1 MASLLM
7 KVFPHGTGDGDRPVR
22 YLIREDIPSRKEH
35 PPEVL
40 RGDPKLTAALINSI
54 ERRWKFT
61 SGVLAWHPD
70 DDVNEAQ
77 ERDVMDTFE
86 RVAFVGLEADQRHI
100 LWVRHRHAGHHE
112 LHFLTPRMELSSGK
126 DFNAC
131 PPGWQK
137 DFAVFRDLFNW
148 REGWARPDDPAR
160 ARDFLLDKADILHAQ
175 AARWNRDIKSSD
187 RDEAKAAITELLK
200 DRLTQGDIKSR
211 EDVLLILKEEGLH
224 ISRTGKDYIGV
235 VVPES
240 GLKIRLKGGIFSE
253 AWKPKKQSP
262 AEEVRPNKQELQK
275 RIISLEEELEHVLK
289 KRKRINRKRY
299 PVCWPELAENLEDIT
314 DNERNRTPAYR
325 GVEKDGSGEP
335 AERQG
340 LFQPPA
346 PAGRSDASPESR
358 SGRTAEFLRRCWEAV
373 RELAE
378 LVAQAERRKR
388 EREEDSFRMRM

>member
-1 MASLLM
+1 M

-22 YLIREDIPSRKEH
+22 YLIREDVPSRKEH

-70 DDVNEAQ
+70 DNVNEAQ
-77 ERDVMDTFE
+77 ERDVMDAFE
-86 RVAFVGLEADQRHI
+86 RVAFAGLEADQRHI

-112 LHFLTPRMELSSGK
+112 LHFLIPRMELSSGK

-137 DFAVFRDLFNW
+137 DFSVFRDLFNW

-160 ARDFLLDKADILHAQ
+160 ARDFLPDKADLLHAQ
-175 AARWNRDIKSSD
+175 AVRRNRKIKSSN

-224 ISRTGKDYIGV
+224 ISRIGKDYIGV

-240 GLKIRLKGGIFSE
+240 GLRVRLKGGIFAE
-253 AWKPKKQSP
+253 AWKPKEQSP
-262 AEEVRPNKQELQK
+262 EEEVCFAKLELPK
-275 RIISLEEELEHVLK
+275 RIASLEEELERVLE

-299 PVCWPELAENLEDIT
+299 PARWPEQAENLEDRIIY
-314 DNERNRTPAYR
+314 ERNRTPAYR
-325 GVEKDGSGEP
+325 GAEKDGVRES

-340 LFQPPA
+340 FCQPSA
-346 PAGRSDASPESR
+346 PAGGSDASPESR
-358 SGRTAEFLRRCWEAV
+358 SGQTAELLRRCGEAV

-378 LVAQAERRKR
+378 LIAQTERRKR
-388 EREEDSFRMRM
+388 EREEDSCCMRM

>member
-1 MASLLM
+1 M

-77 ERDVMDTFE
+77 ERDVMDAFE
-86 RVAFVGLEADQRHI
+86 CVAFAGLEADQRHI

-112 LHFLTPRMELSSGK
+112 LHFLIPRMELSSGK

-137 DFAVFRDLFNW
+137 DFSVFRDLFNW
-148 REGWARPDDPAR
+148 REGWARPDDPAH
-160 ARDFLLDKADILHAQ
+160 ARDFLPDKADLLHAQ
-175 AARWNRDIKSSD
+175 AARWNRKIKSSN
-187 RDEAKAAITELLK
+187 RDEAKATITELLK
-200 DRLTQGDIKSR
+200 NRLAQGDIKSR
-211 EDVLLILKEEGLH
+211 EDVLRILKEEGLH

-240 GLKIRLKGGIFSE
+240 GLRVRLKGGIFAE

-262 AEEVRPNKQELQK
+262 AEEVRPVKQEAQK
-275 RIISLEEELEHVLK
+275 RISRLEEELERVLE
-289 KRKRINRKRY
+289 KRKCNTRKRY
-299 PVCWPELAENLEDIT
+299 PARWPEQAENLEDRII
-314 DNERNRTPAYR
+314 NERNRTPAYR
-325 GVEKDGSGEP
+325 GAEKDGIGEP
-335 AERQG
+335 TERQG
-340 LFQPPA
+340 LCQPSA
-346 PAGRSDASPESR
+346 PARGSDASPESR
-358 SGRTAEFLRRCWEAV
+358 SGGTEEFLWRCWEAV

>member
-1 MASLLM
+1 M
-7 KVFPHGTGDGDRPVR
+7 KVFPHGTGDGDRPIR
-22 YLIREDIPSRKEH
+22 YLIREDVPSRKEH

-77 ERDVMDTFE
+77 ERDVMDAFE
-86 RVAFVGLEADQRHI
+86 RVAFAGLEADQRHI

-112 LHFLTPRMELSSGK
+112 LHFLIPRMELSSSK

-160 ARDFLLDKADILHAQ
+160 ARDFLPDKADLLHAQ
-175 AARWNRDIKSSD
+175 AARWNREIKSSD
-187 RDEAKAAITELLK
+187 REDAKAAILELMK
-200 DRLTQGDIKSR
+200 NRLAKGNIKSR
-211 EDVLLILKEEGLH
+211 EDVFRILKEEGLH
-224 ISRTGKDYIGV
+224 ISRAGKDYIGV

-240 GLKIRLKGGIFSE
+240 GLKIRLKGGIFAE
-253 AWKPKKQSP
+253 AWKPKEESHE
-262 AEEVRPNKQELQK
+262 EEVRFVKLKLPK
-275 RIISLEEELEHVLK
+275 RLASLEEELERVLE

-299 PVCWPELAENLEDIT
+299 PARWSEQAENIEDRII
-314 DNERNRTPAYR
+314 NERTRTPAYR
-325 GVEKDGSGEP
+325 GAEKDGIREP

-340 LFQPPA
+340 LCQPSA
-346 PAGRSDASPESR
+346 PAGGSDVSPERR

-378 LVAQAERRKR
+378 LSAQAERRKR

>member
-1 MASLLM
+1 LLM
-7 KVFPHGTGDGDRPVR
+7 KVFPHGTGDGDRPVH

-40 RGDPKLTAALINSI
+40 RGDPKHTAALINSI

-61 SGVLAWHPD
+61 SGVLAWHPG

-77 ERDVMDTFE
+77 ERDVMDAFE
-86 RVAFVGLEADQRHI
+86 RVEFAGLEADQRHI

-112 LHFLTPRMELSSGK
+112 LHFLIPRMELSSGK
-126 DFNAC
+126 DFNVC

-160 ARDFLLDKADILHAQ
+160 ARDFLPDKADLLHASSV
-175 AARWNRDIKSSD
+175 RWNHKIKSAD
-187 RDEAKAAITELLK
+187 RGVAKAAITELLK
-200 DRLTQGDIKSR
+200 SKLAQGKIKSR
-211 EDVLLILKEEGLH
+211 EDVLHILKEEGLH

-240 GLKIRLKGGIFSE
+240 GLKVRLKGGIFAE
-253 AWKPKKQSP
+253 TWKPKVKSL
-262 AEEVRPNKQELQK
+262 EKEVRPNKQEFQK
-275 RIISLEEELEHVLK
+275 RIISLEEELERVLE

-299 PVCWPELAENLEDIT
+299 PVRWSEQAENIEDRII
-314 DNERNRTPAYR
+314 NERNRTPAYR
-325 GVEKDGSGEP
+325 GAEKDGIGEP

-340 LFQPPA
+340 LCQPSA
-346 PAGRSDASPESR
+346 PAGGSDASLESR
-358 SGRTAEFLRRCWEAV
+358 SGGTAEFLRRCWEAV

-378 LVAQAERRKR
+378 LIAQAERRKR

>member
-1 MASLLM
+1 LLM

-22 YLIREDIPSRKEH
+22 YLIREDVPSRKEH

-77 ERDVMDTFE
+77 ERDVMDAFE
-86 RVAFVGLEADQRHI
+86 HVAFAGLEADQRHI

-112 LHFLTPRMELSSGK
+112 LHFLIPRMELSSGK

-137 DFAVFRDLFNW
+137 DFAVFRDIFNW

-160 ARDFLLDKADILHAQ
+160 ARDFLPDKADLLHAQ
-175 AARWNRDIKSSD
+175 AARWNREIKSSN
-187 RDEAKAAITELLK
+187 RDEAKATITELLK
-200 DRLTQGDIKSR
+200 SKLAQGDIKSR
-211 EDVLLILKEEGLH
+211 EDVLHLLKEEGLH
-224 ISRTGKDYIGV
+224 ISRAGKDYIGV
-235 VVPES
+235 LVPAS
-240 GLKIRLKGGIFSE
+240 GLRVRLKGGIFAE
-253 AWKPKKQSP
+253 TWKPKEQSTE
-262 AEEVRPNKQELQK
+262 EEVRPVKLELSK
-275 RIISLEEELEHVLK
+275 RIASLEEELERVLE

-299 PVCWPELAENLEDIT
+299 PARWSELAENLKDRII
-314 DNERNRTPAYR
+314 NERNRTPAYR
-325 GVEKDGSGEP
+325 GVEKDGRGEP
-335 AERQG
+335 AGDQG
-340 LFQPPA
+340 FCQPSA

-358 SGRTAEFLRRCWEAV
+358 SGRTAELLRRCWEAV

-378 LVAQAERRKR
+378 LIAQAEQRKR

>member
-1 MASLLM
+1 MLM

-77 ERDVMDTFE
+77 ERDVMDAFE
-86 RVAFVGLEADQRHI
+86 SVAFAGLEAGQRNI

-112 LHFLTPRMELSSGK
+112 LHFLIPRMELSSGK

-160 ARDFLLDKADILHAQ
+160 SRDFLPDKADLIHAQ
-175 AARWNRDIKSSD
+175 AVRWNRKIKSSN
-187 RDEAKAAITELLK
+187 RDEAKATITELLK
-200 DRLTQGDIKSR
+200 NRLAQGDIKSR
-211 EDVLLILKEEGLH
+211 EDVLNILKEEGLH
-224 ISRTGKDYIGV
+224 ISRAGRDYIGV

-240 GLKIRLKGGIFSE
+240 GLRVRLRGGIFAES
-253 AWKPKKQSP
+253 WKPKEDASK
-262 AEEVRPNKQELQK
+262 EEVRPVKQEVQK
-275 RIISLEEELEHVLK
+275 RISRLEKELEQVLE
-289 KRKRINRKRY
+289 KRKRINRKRH
-299 PVCWPELAENLEDIT
+299 PARWPEQANILEDRII
-314 DNERNRTPAYR
+314 NERNRTPAYR
-325 GVEKDGSGEP
+325 GAEKDGIGEP

-340 LFQPPA
+340 LFQSSA
-346 PAGRSDASPESR
+346 PSGRSDASPESR

-378 LVAQAERRKR
+378 FIAQAERRKR
-388 EREEDSFRMRM
+388 ELEEDSFRMRM

>member
-1 MASLLM
+1 LLM

-22 YLIREDIPSRKEH
+22 YLIREAVPSRKEH

-77 ERDVMDTFE
+77 ERDIMDAFE
-86 RVAFVGLEADQRHI
+86 RVAFAGLEADQRHI

-112 LHFLTPRMELSSGK
+112 LHFLIPRMELSSGK

-137 DFAVFRDLFNW
+137 DFSVFRDLFNW

-160 ARDFLLDKADILHAQ
+160 SRDFLPDKADLIHAQ
-175 AARWNRDIKSSD
+175 AVLWNRKIKSSN

-200 DRLTQGDIKSR
+200 DRLSQGDIKSR

-224 ISRTGKDYIGV
+224 ISRIGKDYIGV

-240 GLKIRLKGGIFSE
+240 GLRVRLKGGIFAE
-253 AWKPKKQSP
+253 AWKPKEQSP
-262 AEEVRPNKQELQK
+262 EEEVRFVKLELPK
-275 RIISLEEELEHVLK
+275 RIASLEEELERVLE

-299 PVCWPELAENLEDIT
+299 PTRWPEQAEHLEDRII
-314 DNERNRTPAYR
+314 NERNRTPAYR
-325 GVEKDGSGEP
+325 GAEKDGVRES

-340 LFQPPA
+340 FCQPSA
-346 PAGRSDASPESR
+346 PAGGSDASPESR
-358 SGRTAEFLRRCWEAV
+358 SGRTAELLRRCREAV

-378 LVAQAERRKR
+378 FVAQAERRKR

>member
-1 MASLLM
+1 MLM

-77 ERDVMDTFE
+77 ECDVMDAFE
-86 RVAFVGLEADQRHI
+86 RVAFAGLEADQRHI

-112 LHFLTPRMELSSGK
+112 LHFLIPRMELSSGK

-137 DFAVFRDLFNW
+137 DFSVFRDLFNW
-148 REGWARPDDPAR
+148 REGWAKPDDPAR
-160 ARDFLLDKADILHAQ
+160 ARDFLPDKADLLHAQ
-175 AARWNRDIKSSD
+175 AARWNREIKSSD
-187 RDEAKAAITELLK
+187 RDEAKASITELLK
-200 DRLTQGDIKSR
+200 GRLIQGDIKSR
-211 EDVLLILKEEGLH
+211 EDVLRILQEEGLH

-240 GLKIRLKGGIFSE
+240 GLKIRLKGGIFAE
-253 AWKPKKQSP
+253 TWKPKEDSLE
-262 AEEVRPNKQELQK
+262 EEVRPNKQELQK
-275 RIISLEEELEHVLK
+275 RIISLEEELERVLE

-325 GVEKDGSGEP
+325 GVEKAGIGEP

-340 LFQPPA
+340 LFQSSA
-346 PAGRSDASPESR
+346 PAGGSDASPGSR
-358 SGRTAEFLRRCWEAV
+358 SGGTAEFLRRCWEAV

-378 LVAQAERRKR
+378 LIAQAERRKR

>member
-1 MASLLM
+1 M
-7 KVFPHGTGDGDRPVR
+7 KVFSHGTGDGDRPVR
-22 YLIREDIPSRKEH
+22 YLIHEDVPSRKEH

-77 ERDVMDTFE
+77 ERDVMDAFE
-86 RVAFVGLEADQRHI
+86 RVAFAGLEADLRHI

-112 LHFLTPRMELSSGK
+112 LHFLIPRMELSSGK

-148 REGWARPDDPAR
+148 REGWARPDDSAR
-160 ARDFLLDKADILHAQ
+160 TRDFLPDKADLLHVQ
-175 AARWNRDIKSSD
+175 AARWNREIKNSD
-187 RDEAKAAITELLK
+187 REDAKAAITELLK
-200 DRLTQGDIKSR
+200 SRLAQGEIKSR
-211 EDVLLILKEEGLH
+211 EDVLRILKKEGLH

-240 GLKIRLKGGIFSE
+240 GLKIRLKGGIFAE
-253 AWKPKKQSP
+253 AWKPKETSP
-262 AEEVRPNKQELQK
+262 EEEVHPIKLELPK
-275 RIISLEEELEHVLK
+275 RIASLEEELERVLE

-299 PVCWPELAENLEDIT
+299 PARWPEQAENREDRII
-314 DNERNRTPAYR
+314 NERNRTPAYR
-325 GVEKDGSGEP
+325 GAEKDGIGEP

-340 LFQPPA
+340 LCQPSA
-346 PAGRSDASPESR
+346 PAGGSDASPESR
-358 SGRTAEFLRRCWEAV
+358 SGRTAELLRRCWEAV

-378 LVAQAERRKR
+378 LIAQAERRKR

>member
-1 MASLLM
+1 MLM

-22 YLIREDIPSRKEH
+22 YLIREDVPSRKEH

-77 ERDVMDTFE
+77 ERDVMDAFE
-86 RVAFVGLEADQRHI
+86 RVAFAGLEADQRHI

-112 LHFLTPRMELSSGK
+112 LHFLIPRMELSSGK

-137 DFAVFRDLFNW
+137 DFSVFRDLFNW

-160 ARDFLLDKADILHAQ
+160 ARDFLPDKADLLHAQ
-175 AARWNRDIKSSD
+175 AVRWNRKIKSSN
-187 RDEAKAAITELLK
+187 RDEMKATITELLK
-200 DRLTQGDIKSR
+200 SKLAQGDIKSR
-211 EDVLLILKEEGLH
+211 EDVLHILKEEGLH
-224 ISRTGKDYIGV
+224 ISRAGRDYIGV

-240 GLKIRLKGGIFSE
+240 GLKIRLKGGIFVEGWHSKE
-253 AWKPKKQSP
+253 DASK
-262 AEEVRPNKQELQK
+262 EEVRPNKQELQK
-275 RIISLEEELEHVLK
+275 RIISLEEELERVLE

-299 PVCWPELAENLEDIT
+299 PARWADQAENLEDRII
-314 DNERNRTPAYR
+314 NERNRTPAYR
-325 GVEKDGSGEP
+325 GAEKDGIREP

-340 LFQPPA
+340 LCQPSA
-346 PAGRSDASPESR
+346 PAGGSDASPESR
-358 SGRTAEFLRRCWEAV
+358 SGRTAELLRRCWEAV

-378 LVAQAERRKR
+378 LIAQAERRKR

>member
-1 MASLLM
+1 MLM

-77 ERDVMDTFE
+77 ERDVMDAFE
-86 RVAFVGLEADQRHI
+86 SVAFAGLEADQRHI

-112 LHFLTPRMELSSGK
+112 LHFLIPRMELSSGK

-137 DFAVFRDLFNW
+137 DFAVFRDLFNR

-160 ARDFLLDKADILHAQ
+160 ARDFQPDKADILHAQ
-175 AARWNRDIKSSD
+175 AARWNREIKSSD
-187 RDEAKAAITELLK
+187 RDEAKTAITELLK
-200 DRLTQGDIKSR
+200 SRLSQGDIKSR
-211 EDVLLILKEEGLH
+211 EDVLRILKEEGLH

-240 GLKIRLKGGIFSE
+240 GLKIRLKGGIFAE
-253 AWKPKKQSP
+253 AWKSKEQSF
-262 AEEVRPNKQELQK
+262 EEGVRPVKLKQPE
-275 RIISLEEELEHVLK
+275 RIASLEEELERVLE
-289 KRKRINRKRY
+289 KRKHINRKRY
-299 PVCWPELAENLEDIT
+299 PVRWSEQAENIEDRII
-314 DNERNRTPAYR
+314 NERNRTPVYR
-325 GVEKDGSGEP
+325 GSEKDGSGEP

-340 LFQPPA
+340 LCQPSA
-346 PAGRSDASPESR
+346 PAGGSYASPKSR
-358 SGRTAEFLRRCWEAV
+358 SGGTAEFLRRCWEAV

-378 LVAQAERRKR
+378 LIAQAERRKR

>member
-1 MASLLM
+1 MLM
-7 KVFPHGTGDGDRPVR
+7 KVFSHGTGDGDRPVR

-40 RGDPKLTAALINSI
+40 RGDPKHTAALINSI

-77 ERDVMDTFE
+77 ERDVMDAFE
-86 RVAFVGLEADQRHI
+86 RVAFAGLEADQRHI

-112 LHFLTPRMELSSGK
+112 LHFLIPRMELSSGK

-137 DFAVFRDLFNW
+137 DFSVFRDLFNW

-160 ARDFLLDKADILHAQ
+160 SRDFLPDKADLLHAQ
-175 AARWNRDIKSSD
+175 AMRWNRKIKSSD

-211 EDVLLILKEEGLH
+211 EDVLRILKEEGLH

-240 GLKIRLKGGIFSE
+240 GLRVRLKGGIFAE
-253 AWKPKKQSP
+253 AWKPKEQSP
-262 AEEVRPNKQELQK
+262 EEEVCFVKLELPK
-275 RIISLEEELEHVLK
+275 RIASLEEELERVLE
-289 KRKRINRKRY
+289 KRKHINRKRY
-299 PVCWPELAENLEDIT
+299 PARWSEQAENLEDRII
-314 DNERNRTPAYR
+314 NERNRTPAYR
-325 GVEKDGSGEP
+325 GAEKDGIGEP

-340 LFQPPA
+340 LCQPSA
-346 PAGRSDASPESR
+346 PAGGSDASPESR
-358 SGRTAEFLRRCWEAV
+358 SGGTAEFLRRCWEAV

-378 LVAQAERRKR
+378 LIAQAERRKR

>member
-1 MASLLM
+1 M
-7 KVFPHGTGDGDRPVR
+7 KVFPHGTGNGDRPVR
-22 YLIREDIPSRKEH
+22 YLIREDVPSRKKH

-40 RGDPKLTAALINSI
+40 RGDPRLTAALINSI

-77 ERDVMDTFE
+77 ERDVMDAFE
-86 RVAFVGLEADQRHI
+86 RVAFAGLEADQQHI

-112 LHFLTPRMELSSGK
+112 LHFLIPRMELSSGK

-160 ARDFLLDKADILHAQ
+160 ARDFLPDKADLLHAQ
-175 AARWNRDIKSSD
+175 AVRWNRKIKSSN
-187 RDEAKAAITELLK
+187 RDEAKATITEILK
-200 DRLTQGDIKSR
+200 NRLAQGDIKSR
-211 EDVLLILKEEGLH
+211 EDVLRILKEEGLH

-240 GLKIRLKGGIFSE
+240 GLRVRLRGGIFSE
-253 AWKPKKQSP
+253 TWKPKEEYIK
-262 AEEVRPNKQELQK
+262 EEVRPVKQEAQK
-275 RIISLEEELEHVLK
+275 RISRLEEELERVLE
-289 KRKRINRKRY
+289 KRKCNNRKRY
-299 PVCWPELAENLEDIT
+299 PARWPEQAENLEDRII
-314 DNERNRTPAYR
+314 NERNRTPAYR
-325 GVEKDGSGEP
+325 GAEKDGIGEP
-335 AERQG
+335 TERQG
-340 LFQPPA
+340 LCQPSA
-346 PAGRSDASPESR
+346 PSGGSDASPESR
-358 SGRTAEFLRRCWEAV
+358 SGGTEEFLRRCREAV

-378 LVAQAERRKR
+378 FIAQAERRKR

>member
-1 MASLLM
+1 M

-22 YLIREDIPSRKEH
+22 YLIREAVPSRKEH

-40 RGDPKLTAALINSI
+40 RGDPKLAAELINSI

-77 ERDVMDTFE
+77 ERDVMDAFE
-86 RVAFVGLEADQRHI
+86 RVAFARLDADQRHI

-112 LHFLTPRMELSSGK
+112 LHFLIPRMELSSGK

-160 ARDFLLDKADILHAQ
+160 ARDFLPDKADLLHAQ
-175 AARWNRDIKSSD
+175 AVRWNRKIKSSD
-187 RDEAKAAITELLK
+187 RGVTKEAITELLK
-200 DRLTQGDIKSR
+200 SKLAQGKIKSR
-211 EDVLLILKEEGLH
+211 EDVLHILKEEDLH
-224 ISRTGKDYIGV
+224 ISRAGKDYIGV
-235 VVPES
+235 VVPDS
-240 GLKIRLKGGIFSE
+240 GLKIRLKGGIFLE
-253 AWKPKKQSP
+253 TWKPKEESIE
-262 AEEVRPNKQELQK
+262 EEVRPVKLELPK
-275 RIISLEEELEHVLK
+275 RIASLEEELERVLE

-299 PVCWPELAENLEDIT
+299 PARWSEQAENREDRII
-314 DNERNRTPAYR
+314 NERNRTPAYR
-325 GVEKDGSGEP
+325 GAEKDGIGEP

-340 LFQPPA
+340 LCQPSA
-346 PAGRSDASPESR
+346 PAGGSYASPESR
-358 SGRTAEFLRRCWEAV
+358 SGGTAEFLRRCWEAV

-378 LVAQAERRKR
+378 FIAQAERRKR
-388 EREEDSFRMRM
+388 ELEEDSFRMRT

>member
-1 MASLLM
+1 MLM

-22 YLIREDIPSRKEH
+22 YLIREDVPSRKEH

-77 ERDVMDTFE
+77 ERDVMDAFE
-86 RVAFVGLEADQRHI
+86 RVAFAGLEADQRHI

-112 LHFLTPRMELSSGK
+112 LHFLIPRMELSSGK

-137 DFAVFRDLFNW
+137 DFSVFRDLFNW
-148 REGWARPDDPAR
+148 REGWARPDDPVR
-160 ARDFLLDKADILHAQ
+160 ARDFLPDKADLLHAQ

-187 RDEAKAAITELLK
+187 REETKAAITELLK
-200 DRLTQGDIKSR
+200 GRLTQGDIKSR
-211 EDVLLILKEEGLH
+211 EDVLRTLREEGLP
-224 ISRTGKDYIGV
+224 ISRTSKDFISV

-240 GLKIRLKGGIFSE
+240 GLRVRLKGGIFAE
-253 AWKPKKQSP
+253 TWKPK
-262 AEEVRPNKQELQK
+262 EESLEEEARPNKQEIQK
-275 RIISLEEELEHVLK
+275 RITSLEEELERVLE

-299 PVCWPELAENLEDIT
+299 PSLWPEQTNILEDRII
-314 DNERNRTPAYR
+314 NERNRTPAYQGAEKEGR
-325 GVEKDGSGEP
+325 GES
-335 AERQG
+335 AARQG
-340 LFQPPA
+340 RCQPSA
-346 PAGRSDASPESR
+346 PAGGSNATPEIR
-358 SGRTAEFLRRCWEAV
+358 SGRTAELLRRCWEAV

-378 LVAQAERRKR
+378 LIAQAERRKC

>member
-7 KVFPHGTGDGDRPVR
+7 KVFPHGTGDGDRPVH
-22 YLIREDIPSRKEH
+22 YLIREDVPSRKEH

-40 RGDPKLTAALINSI
+40 RGDPKLTAELINSI

-77 ERDVMDTFE
+77 ERDVMDAFE
-86 RVAFVGLEADQRHI
+86 RVAFAGLEADQRNI

-112 LHFLTPRMELSSGK
+112 LHFLIPRMELSSGK
-126 DFNAC
+126 DFNTC

-137 DFAVFRDLFNW
+137 EFAVFRDLFNW

-160 ARDFLLDKADILHAQ
+160 ARDFLPDKADLLHAQ
-175 AARWNRDIKSSD
+175 AARWNRKIKSSN
-187 RDEAKAAITELLK
+187 RDEMKATITELLK
-200 DRLTQGDIKSR
+200 SKLAQGDIKSR
-211 EDVLLILKEEGLH
+211 EDVLHILKKEGLH
-224 ISRTGKDYIGV
+224 ISRAGKDYIGV

-240 GLKIRLKGGIFSE
+240 GLKIRLKGGIFAE
-253 AWKPKKQSP
+253 AWKPKETSP
-262 AEEVRPNKQELQK
+262 EEEVRSVKLEPPK
-275 RIISLEEELEHVLK
+275 RIVSLEEELERVLE

-299 PVCWPELAENLEDIT
+299 PARWPKQAENI
-314 DNERNRTPAYR
+314 NERNRTPAYR
-325 GVEKDGSGEP
+325 GAEKDGIGEP

-340 LFQPPA
+340 FCQPSA
-346 PAGRSDASPESR
+346 PAGGSDASPESR
-358 SGRTAEFLRRCWEAV
+358 SGRTAELLRRCAEAV

-378 LVAQAERRKR
+378 LVAQAEWRKR
-388 EREEDSFRMRM
+388 EREEDSCRMRM

>member
-1 MASLLM
+1 MLM

>member
-1 MASLLM
+1 MAEKPNKRDLILAAAREILGEKGYHSTTSEEIA
-7 KVFPHGTGDGDRPVR
+7 KRAGVGKGTIYQYFESKHDIFLQMHIQYLQQYSESVSALIHEDSTFEEICDYICKTAGEGDLVITMGGGDIYKAA

-77 ERDVMDTFE
+77 ERDVMDAFE
-86 RVAFVGLEADQRHI
+86 RVAFAGLEADQRHI

-112 LHFLTPRMELSSGK
+112 LHFLIPRMELSSGK

-160 ARDFLLDKADILHAQ
+160 SRDFLPDKADLLHAQ
-175 AARWNRDIKSSD
+175 AMRWNRKIKSSD
-187 RDEAKAAITELLK
+187 RDEAKAAITERLK
-200 DRLTQGDIKSR
+200 YRLTQGDIKSR
-211 EDVLLILKEEGLH
+211 EDVLRILKEEGLH
-224 ISRTGKDYIGV
+224 ISRAGRDYIGV

-240 GLKIRLKGGIFSE
+240 GDGNFKHKIL
-253 AWKPKKQSP
+253 
-262 AEEVRPNKQELQK
+262 
-275 RIISLEEELEHVLK
+275 
-289 KRKRINRKRY
+289 
-299 PVCWPELAENLEDIT
+299 PVWICCLANA
-314 DNERNRTPAYR
+314 R
-325 GVEKDGSGEP
+325 
-335 AERQG
+335 
-340 LFQPPA
+340 
-346 PAGRSDASPESR
+346 
-358 SGRTAEFLRRCWEAV
+358 FLI
-373 RELAE
+373 
-378 LVAQAERRKR
+378 
-388 EREEDSFRMRM
+388 

>member
-1 MASLLM
+1 M

-22 YLIREDIPSRKEH
+22 YLIREDVPSRKEH

-77 ERDVMDTFE
+77 ERDVMDAFE
-86 RVAFVGLEADQRHI
+86 RVAFAGLEADQRHI

-112 LHFLTPRMELSSGK
+112 LHFLIPRMELSSGK

-160 ARDFLLDKADILHAQ
+160 SRDFLPDKADLLHAQ
-175 AARWNRDIKSSD
+175 AMRWNRMIKSSD
-187 RDEAKAAITELLK
+187 REDAKAVIAELLK
-200 DRLTQGDIKSR
+200 NRLAQGDIKSR
-211 EDVLLILKEEGLH
+211 EDVLRILKEANLH
-224 ISRTGKDYIGV
+224 ISRSGKDYIGV

-240 GLKIRLKGGIFSE
+240 GLKIRLKGGIFAE
-253 AWKPKKQSP
+253 AWKPKELSP
-262 AEEVRPNKQELQK
+262 EEDVRPVKLELPK
-275 RIISLEEELEHVLK
+275 RIASLEEELERVLEN
-289 KRKRINRKRY
+289 RKRINRKRY
-299 PVCWPELAENLEDIT
+299 SARWSDQAENLEDRII
-314 DNERNRTPAYR
+314 NERNRTPACR
-325 GVEKDGSGEP
+325 GAEKDGVGEP
-335 AERQG
+335 AKRQG
-340 LFQPPA
+340 FCQPSA
-346 PAGRSDASPESR
+346 PAGGSDASPESR
-358 SGRTAEFLRRCWEAV
+358 SGRTAELLRQCAEAV

-378 LVAQAERRKR
+378 LVAQAEWRKR
-388 EREEDSFRMRM
+388 EREEDSCRMRM

>member
-1 MASLLM
+1 LLM

-22 YLIREDIPSRKEH
+22 YLIREDVPSRKAR

-61 SGVLAWHPD
+61 SGVLAWHPG

-77 ERDVMDTFE
+77 ERDVMDAFE
-86 RVAFVGLEADQRHI
+86 RVAFAGLEADQRHI

-112 LHFLTPRMELSSGK
+112 LHFLIPRIELLSGK

-148 REGWARPDDPAR
+148 REGWARPDDPAH
-160 ARDFLLDKADILHAQ
+160 ARDFLPDKADLLHAQ
-175 AARWNRDIKSSD
+175 AARWNCTVKSSD
-187 RDEAKAAITELLK
+187 RDEAKAAILDLMK
-200 DRLTQGDIKSR
+200 NRLTQGDIKNR
-211 EDVLLILKEEGLH
+211 EGVLRILKEEGLH

-240 GLKIRLKGGIFSE
+240 GQKIRLKGGIFSE
-253 AWKPKKQSP
+253 AWKPKEQSP
-262 AEEVRPNKQELQK
+262 EEEVRPVKLELPE
-275 RIISLEEELEHVLK
+275 RIASLKEELKRALE

-299 PVCWPELAENLEDIT
+299 PARWPEQAENLEDRII
-314 DNERNRTPAYR
+314 NERNRTPAYR
-325 GVEKDGSGEP
+325 GAEKDGVGEP
-335 AERQG
+335 AKRQG
-340 LFQPPA
+340 FCQPSA
-346 PAGRSDASPESR
+346 SAGRSDASPESR
-358 SGRTAEFLRRCWEAV
+358 SGRTAELLRRCGEAV

-378 LVAQAERRKR
+378 LIAQAERRKR

>member
-1 MASLLM
+1 M
-7 KVFPHGTGDGDRPVR
+7 KVFPHGTGNGDRPVR
-22 YLIREDIPSRKEH
+22 YLIREDVPSRKKH

-40 RGDPKLTAALINSI
+40 RGDPRLTAALINSI

-77 ERDVMDTFE
+77 ERDVMDAFE
-86 RVAFVGLEADQRHI
+86 RVAFAGLEADQRHI

-112 LHFLTPRMELSSGK
+112 LHFLIPRMELSSGK

-160 ARDFLLDKADILHAQ
+160 ARDFLPDKADLLHAQ
-175 AARWNRDIKSSD
+175 AMRWNRKIKSSN
-187 RDEAKAAITELLK
+187 RDEAKTAITELLK
-200 DRLTQGDIKSR
+200 SKLTQGKIKSR
-211 EDVLLILKEEGLH
+211 EDVLRILKEEGLH
-224 ISRTGKDYIGV
+224 ISRAGKDCVSV

-240 GLKIRLKGGIFSE
+240 GLKIRLKGGIFAEVWRPKEMSSE
-253 AWKPKKQSP
+253 
-262 AEEVRPNKQELQK
+262 EEVRPVKQKVQK
-275 RIISLEEELEHVLK
+275 RISRLEEELERVLE

-299 PVCWPELAENLEDIT
+299 PARWADQAENLEDRII
-314 DNERNRTPAYR
+314 NERNRTPAHR
-325 GVEKDGSGEP
+325 GAEKDGIGEP
-335 AERQG
+335 TERQG
-340 LFQPPA
+340 LFQSSA
-346 PAGRSDASPESR
+346 PAGESDASPESR
-358 SGRTAEFLRRCWEAV
+358 SGGTAEFLRRCWEAV

-378 LVAQAERRKR
+378 FIAQAERRKR

>member
-1 MASLLM
+1 LLM
-7 KVFPHGTGDGDRPVR
+7 KVFSHGTGDGDRPVS

-77 ERDVMDTFE
+77 ERDVMDAFE
-86 RVAFVGLEADQRHI
+86 RVAFAGLDADQRHI

-112 LHFLTPRMELSSGK
+112 LHFLIPRMELSSGK

-137 DFAVFRDLFNW
+137 DFSVFRDLFNW
-148 REGWARPDDPAR
+148 REGWARPDDPAH
-160 ARDFLLDKADILHAQ
+160 ARDFLPDKADLLHAQ
-175 AARWNRDIKSSD
+175 AVRWNRKIKSSN
-187 RDEAKAAITELLK
+187 RDEAKATITELLK
-200 DRLTQGDIKSR
+200 NRLAQGDIKSR
-211 EDVLLILKEEGLH
+211 EDVLNILKEEGLH
-224 ISRTGKDYIGV
+224 ISRIGKDYIGV
-235 VVPES
+235 VVPKS

-253 AWKPKKQSP
+253 AWTPKEQSP
-262 AEEVRPNKQELQK
+262 AEEVRFVKLELPK
-275 RIISLEEELEHVLK
+275 RIASLEEELERVLE

-299 PVCWPELAENLEDIT
+299 PTRWSEQAENLEDRII
-314 DNERNRTPAYR
+314 NERNRTPAYR
-325 GVEKDGSGEP
+325 GAEKDGVGES

-340 LFQPPA
+340 LCQPSA
-346 PAGRSDASPESR
+346 PAGGSDASPESR
-358 SGRTAEFLRRCWEAV
+358 SGGTAEFLRRCWEAV

-378 LVAQAERRKR
+378 FIAQAERRKR

>member
-1 MASLLM
+1 MLM
-7 KVFPHGTGDGDRPVR
+7 KVFSHGTGDGDRPVR

-77 ERDVMDTFE
+77 ERDVMDAFE
-86 RVAFVGLEADQRHI
+86 RVAFAGLEADQRHI

-112 LHFLTPRMELSSGK
+112 LHFLIPRMELSSGK

-137 DFAVFRDLFNW
+137 DFSVFRDLFNW

-160 ARDFLLDKADILHAQ
+160 SRDFLPDKADLLHAQ
-175 AARWNRDIKSSD
+175 AARWNRKIKSSN
-187 RDEAKAAITELLK
+187 RDEMKATITELLK
-200 DRLTQGDIKSR
+200 SKLAQGDIKSR
-211 EDVLLILKEEGLH
+211 EDVLHILKEEGLH

-235 VVPES
+235 VVPKS

-262 AEEVRPNKQELQK
+262 EEVCPVKQEAQK
-275 RIISLEEELEHVLK
+275 RISRLEEELERVLE
-289 KRKRINRKRY
+289 KRKCNNRKRY
-299 PVCWPELAENLEDIT
+299 PARWPEQAENLEDRII
-314 DNERNRTPAYR
+314 NERNRTPAYR
-325 GVEKDGSGEP
+325 GAEKDGRGEP
-335 AERQG
+335 TERQG
-340 LFQPPA
+340 LCQPSA
-346 PAGRSDASPESR
+346 PAGESDASPESR
-358 SGRTAEFLRRCWEAV
+358 SGGTEEFLRRCWEAV

-378 LVAQAERRKR
+378 FIAQAERRKR

>member
-1 MASLLM
+1 M

-22 YLIREDIPSRKEH
+22 YLIREDVPSRKEH

-70 DDVNEAQ
+70 DEVNEAQ
-77 ERDVMDTFE
+77 ERDVMDAFE
-86 RVAFVGLEADQRHI
+86 RVALAGLEADQRHI

-112 LHFLTPRMELSSGK
+112 LHFLIPRIELSSGK

-160 ARDFLLDKADILHAQ
+160 SRDFLPDKVDLIHAQ
-175 AARWNRDIKSSD
+175 AVRWNREIKSSN
-187 RDEAKAAITELLK
+187 RDKAKAAITELLK
-200 DRLTQGDIKSR
+200 NRLAQGDIKSR

-224 ISRTGKDYIGV
+224 ISRIGKGYIGV

-240 GLKIRLKGGIFSE
+240 GLRVRLKGGIFAE
-253 AWKPKKQSP
+253 AWKSKEQSP
-262 AEEVRPNKQELQK
+262 EEEVRFVKLELPK
-275 RIISLEEELEHVLK
+275 RIASLEEELERVLEN
-289 KRKRINRKRY
+289 RKRINRKRY
-299 PVCWPELAENLEDIT
+299 PVRWPEQAKNIEDRII
-314 DNERNRTPAYR
+314 NERNRTPTYR
-325 GVEKDGSGEP
+325 SAEKDGIGEP
-335 AERQG
+335 AELQG
-340 LFQPPA
+340 LCQPSTPT
-346 PAGRSDASPESR
+346 GGSDASPESR
-358 SGRTAEFLRRCWEAV
+358 SGGTEEFLRRCWEAV

-388 EREEDSFRMRM
+388 EREEDSCRMRM

>member
-1 MASLLM
+1 M

-22 YLIREDIPSRKEH
+22 YLIREDVPSRKEH
-35 PPEVL
+35 PPEML

-77 ERDVMDTFE
+77 ERDVMDAFE
-86 RVAFVGLEADQRHI
+86 RVAFAGLEADQRHI

-112 LHFLTPRMELSSGK
+112 LHFLIPRMELSSGK

-137 DFAVFRDLFNW
+137 AFSVFRDLFNW

-160 ARDFLLDKADILHAQ
+160 SRNFLPDKADLIHAQ
-175 AARWNRDIKSSD
+175 AVRWNRKIKSSN

-200 DRLTQGDIKSR
+200 DRLSQGDIKSR

-235 VVPES
+235 VVPKS

-262 AEEVRPNKQELQK
+262 AEEVRPVKQEAQK
-275 RIISLEEELEHVLK
+275 RISRLEEELERVLE
-289 KRKRINRKRY
+289 KRKCNNRKRY
-299 PVCWPELAENLEDIT
+299 PARWPEQAENLEDRII
-314 DNERNRTPAYR
+314 NERNRTPAYR
-325 GVEKDGSGEP
+325 GAEKDGIGEP
-335 AERQG
+335 TERQG
-340 LFQPPA
+340 LCQPSA
-346 PAGRSDASPESR
+346 PAGGSDASPESR
-358 SGRTAEFLRRCWEAV
+358 SGRTAELLRRCGEAV

-378 LVAQAERRKR
+378 FIAQAERRKR